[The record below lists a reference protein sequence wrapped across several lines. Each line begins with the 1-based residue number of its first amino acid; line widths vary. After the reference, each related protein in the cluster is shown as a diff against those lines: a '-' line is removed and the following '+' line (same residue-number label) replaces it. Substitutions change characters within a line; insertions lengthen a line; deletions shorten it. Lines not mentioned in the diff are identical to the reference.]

1 MQVLFNLVFEQN
13 TFIVMLPNLVS
24 NYRYMSNQT
33 IDIDVENGPLMDYK
47 SLQKM
52 IFIHNALLDGWTVT
66 MKNDK
71 YIFTKKHEG
80 RKEVLSDDYLRTFIE
95 RNLGSLRVR

>member
-1 MQVLFNLVFEQN
+1 MQVLFNLVLQQN

-33 IDIDVENGPLMDYK
+33 IDIDLENDPFVDYK
-47 SLQKM
+47 NLQKM
-52 IFIHNALLDGWTVT
+52 IFIHNALLDGWSVT

-80 RKEVLSDDYLRTFIE
+80 RKEVLSNDYLKTFIE
-95 RNLGSLRVR
+95 KNLGSLRVR

>member
-1 MQVLFNLVFEQN
+1 
-13 TFIVMLPNLVS
+13 
-24 NYRYMSNQT
+24 MSNQT
-33 IDIDVENGPLMDYK
+33 IDIVVENSSLTDYK

-52 IFIHNALLDGWTVT
+52 LFINNALLDGWTVT

-80 RKEVLSDDYLRTFIE
+80 RKEVLSDAYLKTFIE
-95 RNLGSLRVR
+95 RNLG

>member
-1 MQVLFNLVFEQN
+1 MHVLFNLVFEQN

>member
-1 MQVLFNLVFEQN
+1 
-13 TFIVMLPNLVS
+13 
-24 NYRYMSNQT
+24 MSDQT
-33 IDIDVENGPLMDYK
+33 IDIDVGNDSLTDYK

-95 RNLGSLRVR
+95 RNLGSLSVR

>member
-1 MQVLFNLVFEQN
+1 
-13 TFIVMLPNLVS
+13 
-24 NYRYMSNQT
+24 MSNQN
-33 IDIDVENGPLMDYK
+33 ISIDVENDSLMDYK

-52 IFIHNALLDGWTVT
+52 IFIHNALLDGWTVQ
-66 MKNDK
+66 MKTDK

-95 RNLGSLRVR
+95 RNLGCLRVR

>member
-1 MQVLFNLVFEQN
+1 
-13 TFIVMLPNLVS
+13 
-24 NYRYMSNQT
+24 MSNQT
-33 IDIDVENGPLMDYK
+33 INIDVENCSLTDYK

-52 IFIHNALLDGWTVT
+52 IFMHNALLDGWTVT

-80 RKEVLSDDYLRTFIE
+80 RKEMLSDDYLRMFIE

>member
-1 MQVLFNLVFEQN
+1 MQVLFNLVFKQN

-24 NYRYMSNQT
+24 NYRYMSNQN
-33 IDIDVENGPLMDYK
+33 IDIDVENDHLMDYK

-80 RKEVLSDDYLRTFIE
+80 RKEVLSDDYLRAFIE
-95 RNLGSLRVR
+95 RNIGSLRVR

>member
-13 TFIVMLPNLVS
+13 TFIVVLPNLVS

-33 IDIDVENGPLMDYK
+33 IDIDVENYPLMDYK
-47 SLQKM
+47 NLQKM
-52 IFIHNALLDGWTVT
+52 IFIHNALLDGWSVT

-80 RKEVLSDDYLRTFIE
+80 RKEVLSNDYLKTFIE
-95 RNLGSLRVR
+95 KNLGSLRVR

>member
-1 MQVLFNLVFEQN
+1 MQVLFNLVFKQN

-24 NYRYMSNQT
+24 NYRYMSNQN
-33 IDIDVENGPLMDYK
+33 IDIDVENSSLMDYK

-52 IFIHNALLDGWTVT
+52 IFIHNSLLDGWTVT

>member
-1 MQVLFNLVFEQN
+1 
-13 TFIVMLPNLVS
+13 
-24 NYRYMSNQT
+24 MSDQT
-33 IDIDVENGPLMDYK
+33 IDIDVGNDSLTDYK

>member
-1 MQVLFNLVFEQN
+1 
-13 TFIVMLPNLVS
+13 MLPNLVS

-33 IDIDVENGPLMDYK
+33 IDIDLENDHLMDYK

-52 IFIHNALLDGWTVT
+52 IFIHNALLDGWSVT

-71 YIFTKKHEG
+71 YIFIKKHEG
-80 RKEVLSDDYLRTFIE
+80 RKEVLSDDYLKTFIE
-95 RNLGSLRVR
+95 KNLGRLRVR

>member
-1 MQVLFNLVFEQN
+1 
-13 TFIVMLPNLVS
+13 
-24 NYRYMSNQT
+24 MSDQT
-33 IDIDVENGPLMDYK
+33 IDIDIDMENDSLADYK

-80 RKEVLSDDYLRTFIE
+80 RKEVFSDDYLRTFIE

>member
-1 MQVLFNLVFEQN
+1 
-13 TFIVMLPNLVS
+13 MLSNLVS

-33 IDIDVENGPLMDYK
+33 INIDVENCSLTDYK

-52 IFIHNALLDGWTVT
+52 IFMHNALLDGWTVT

-80 RKEVLSDDYLRTFIE
+80 RKEMLSDDYLRMFIE

>member
-1 MQVLFNLVFEQN
+1 
-13 TFIVMLPNLVS
+13 
-24 NYRYMSNQT
+24 MSNQT

>member
-1 MQVLFNLVFEQN
+1 
-13 TFIVMLPNLVS
+13 
-24 NYRYMSNQT
+24 MSNQN
-33 IDIDVENGPLMDYK
+33 IDIDVENDHLMDYK
-47 SLQKM
+47 NLQKM

-80 RKEVLSDDYLRTFIE
+80 RKEVLSDDYLKTFIE

>member
-1 MQVLFNLVFEQN
+1 MHLLFNLVFKEN
-13 TFIVMLPNLVS
+13 TFIVIMAILVS
-24 NYRYMSNQT
+24 NYKYMNNQN
-33 IDIDVENGPLMDYK
+33 ISIDVENDSLMDYK

-52 IFIHNALLDGWTVT
+52 VFIHNALLDGWAVQ
-66 MKNDK
+66 MKTDK

-95 RNLGSLRVR
+95 RNLGCLRVR